1 MASHSL
7 SGPNVL
13 PALMSDSERLEG
25 LYVAHRDQ
33 VYRWALRYGAGDTA
47 FAEDVTQEVF
57 MRLMR
62 ALPKLQDT
70 EQLGGWL
77 YRVTANRCLSRL
89 RRRRLTQAIVK
100 SLGLHRAASDNSLE
114 DQLEA
119 REDLQHVLETL
130 RGLPAKEG
138 MVLTMLHLDGLSQSE
153 IAQTL
158 GLSRGYV
165 SKLVARGTAAVKARG
180 WEVAS

>member
-1 MASHSL
+1 MAAHSL
-7 SGPNVL
+7 SWSTSVPT
-13 PALMSDSERLEG
+13 PMSDSERLEG
-25 LYVAHRDQ
+25 LYVEHRDQ
-33 VYRWALRYGAGDTA
+33 VYRWALRYGAGDSA

-62 ALPKLQDT
+62 ALPRLSDT

-89 RRRRLTQAIVK
+89 RRRRLTQTIL
-100 SLGLHRAASDNSLE
+100 SGLGLHRPPPAALE
-114 DQLEA
+114 DQLGA
-119 REDLQHVLETL
+119 RQDLQHVLETL
-130 RGLPAKEG
+130 RALPAREG
-138 MVLTMLHLDGLSQSE
+138 IVLTMLHLDGLSQSE

-165 SKLVARGTAAVKARG
+165 SKLVARGTAQVRARG
-180 WEVAS
+180 WEVGP